1 MVVRDCH
8 TVGAIVV
15 VGSPTTHSKI
25 LTLSTILK
33 ASNPCWLVLIQ
44 QSTHVALAG
53 LDEVRFGSISL
64 HLVPQEPLWAFWYV
78 LLKMESRLGRLMLRP
93 RANLP
98 LKPLQPCF

>member
-1 MVVRDCH
+1 MEEAVSPCDAWTPSSIDSLMVVVRDCH

-64 HLVPQEPLWAFWYV
+64 HLVPQEPL
-78 LLKMESRLGRLMLRP
+78 
-93 RANLP
+93 
-98 LKPLQPCF
+98 